1 MCKISCKLYFYVK
14 ILQKGEVLLKLR
26 LYIINSFNTFGNLI
40 SHRYTIIKNMEVII
54 LLYVWRIS
62 NGNRRNIFEI

>member
-26 LYIINSFNTFGNLI
+26 LYIINSFNTDDNLI
-40 SHRYTIIKNMEVII
+40 SHKYTIIKNREVII

>member
-26 LYIINSFNTFGNLI
+26 LYIINSFNTYGNLI
-40 SHRYTIIKNMEVII
+40 SQRYTIIKNMEVII

>member
-26 LYIINSFNTFGNLI
+26 VYIINSFNTYGNLI
-40 SHRYTIIKNMEVII
+40 SHRYTRIINMEVII

>member
-26 LYIINSFNTFGNLI
+26 LYIINSFNTYDNLI
-40 SHRYTIIKNMEVII
+40 SHKYTIIKNMEVII